1 MMTSLLEP
9 MFSISPQDKLYNFF
23 LPLPQEC
30 SRRKQRMSKIH
41 HKVPCHI
48 SDMACDYQTTREG
61 REKLLELLQRSKIW
75 FATFSMKNNYML
87 DAISVQA
94 VHKIFC
100 LFIFIEDFLLVETF
114 DGQLC
119 YSGRTKSF
127 PIILWERKINKSAQ
141 TKIFAFWMKISH
153 ISALSFS
160 YISQAPIHK
169 SIAIRLNLKLIGWKD
184 ISLIWESNAYL
195 KSMN

>member
-41 HKVPCHI
+41 HKVLPWLVI
-48 SDMACDYQTTREG
+48 IKVLDKRGKKYQNFYRELKYD
-61 REKLLELLQRSKIW
+61 RNFQYE
-75 FATFSMKNNYML
+75 NNYML

-160 YISQAPIHK
+160 YISQRPHP
-169 SIAIRLNLKLIGWKD
+169 
-184 ISLIWESNAYL
+184 
-195 KSMN
+195 

>member
-1 MMTSLLEP
+1 MIRIIQHE
-9 MFSISPQDKLYNFF
+9 
-23 LPLPQEC
+23 
-30 SRRKQRMSKIH
+30 
-41 HKVPCHI
+41 
-48 SDMACDYQTTREG
+48 
-61 REKLLELLQRSKIW
+61 
-75 FATFSMKNNYML
+75 NNYML

-160 YISQAPIHK
+160 YISQAPIHDK
-169 SIAIRLNLKLIGWKD
+169 SKNKYCNKVEFQIDWMDTGTM
-184 ISLIWESNAYL
+184 SL
-195 KSMN
+195 